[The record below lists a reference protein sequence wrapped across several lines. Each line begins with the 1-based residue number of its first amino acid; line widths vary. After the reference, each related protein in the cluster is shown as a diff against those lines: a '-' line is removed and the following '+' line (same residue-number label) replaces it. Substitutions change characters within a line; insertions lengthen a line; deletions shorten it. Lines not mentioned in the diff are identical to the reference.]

1 MHGRYRT
8 WPHPGYAMQTLYS
21 STARILAAA
30 MIMLPAIVPA
40 YPASV
45 ARTYS
50 YFTIRGNTLQQIEK
64 DLSRKGPE
72 VDATGKH
79 HPGATTMEFTS
90 RITFEEGRTC
100 RVKDVNVVVKARI
113 KLPRWRA
120 GKGASP
126 ETTLVWETLASDIR
140 RHEESHVIIAKNYG
154 RKIEQSL
161 VKLAPQKS
169 CDALRAKAKSLTGQI
184 LASHDAAQRKFDRI
198 EGINFEARI
207 LRLLKYRI
215 ERITR

>member
-1 MHGRYRT
+1 
-8 WPHPGYAMQTLYS
+8 MQLHVKPPTRLIGVAIITLS
-21 STARILAAA
+21 V
-30 MIMLPAIVPA
+30 IMPANS
-40 YPASV
+40 ASV

-64 DLSRKGPE
+64 ELSKKGPE

-90 RITFEEGRTC
+90 RITFAEGKTC
-100 RVKDVNVVVKARI
+100 RIKNADVVVKARI
-113 KLPRWRA
+113 KLPRWR
-120 GKGASP
+120 GNKGASP
-126 ETTLVWETLASDIR
+126 ETAIIWETLASDIK
-140 RHEESHVIIAKNYG
+140 RHEESHVIIAKNYA

-161 VKLAPQKS
+161 ETLEPES
-169 CDALRAKAKSLTGQI
+169 DCDAMREKAQSVTNKV
-184 LASHDAAQRKFDRI
+184 LAEHDAAQQKFDRI

-215 ERITR
+215 ERISK